1 MNATIYTNA
10 TPATREYR
18 LMYLWGAWIT
28 KEIICAE
35 SDAEAV
41 FDADT
46 TFAASRL
53 QGWKHG
59 VALFCGNRK
68 VKQYV

>member
-18 LMYLWGAWIT
+18 LMYNFGAWIT
-28 KEIICAE
+28 KEIIIAE

-46 TFAASRL
+46 TFANSNLA
-53 QGWKHG
+53 WK
-59 VALFCGNRK
+59 
-68 VKQYV
+68 